1 MTGVAGSLGS
11 SRLLSTRWYLGCAKR
26 GASPSEPGSSVES
39 VDMSPLALPR
49 DRWLCVPADW
59 LRRPKLLKSPPPPP
73 PRPCD
78 DDACCCW
85 LPPVALPPV
94 PRPTRIHGIMAAR
107 LPRLPEPERRP
118 CDEEGASS
126 ATAGAAA
133 GPPPTVVGDD
143 DAADAPE
150 TEAGLLSSTCGM
162 PAQPLAA
169 SASRLPLEASGATGE
184 AAPPR
189 CHGKGCC
196 QTCSAGCG
204 GGGGGGV
211 CWLAALPVREDM
223 ERPSIRSKKPWPMGA
238 ARAVPSPLLWDVGKW
253 LWKSQIASSRPVG
266 HCGGG
271 SRPLSNPP
279 LHTAQRT
286 RTRLAIRVIQGP
298 EGPKYAPGGDI
309 TPRGRPQQAPAPVC
323 NRCVGSVSRG
333 VAERSIPA
341 RAVGGRRA
349 APDEVR
355 ASSTR

>member
-1 MTGVAGSLGS
+1 MGVAESFGS
-11 SRLLSTRWYLGCAKR
+11 SRLLSTRWYLGWAKR

-59 LRRPKLLKSPPPPP
+59 LRRPKLLKIPPPPP

-85 LPPVALPPV
+85 LPPAALPPV
-94 PRPTRIHGIMAAR
+94 PRPPRIHGIMAAR

-118 CDEEGASS
+118 CDEEGARPSN

-184 AAPPR
+184 VAPPGCR
-189 CHGKGCC
+189 GKGCC
-196 QTCSAGCG
+196 QTCSAGC

-223 ERPSIRSKKPWPMGA
+223 ERPSIRSKKPCPMGA
-238 ARAVPSPLLWDVGKW
+238 ARAVPSPLCVVEVVGM
-253 LWKSQIASSRPVG
+253 WKSGCGKVRSRALGRLGTVG
-266 HCGGG
+266 VVCGPC
-271 SRPLSNPP
+271 RI
-279 LHTAQRT
+279 HRC
-286 RTRLAIRVIQGP
+286 TRLKEQEHDLLSGSCKVPR
-298 EGPKYAPGGDI
+298 PKYAPGGGI
-309 TPRGRPQQAPAPVC
+309 TPRGRPQ
-323 NRCVGSVSRG
+323 
-333 VAERSIPA
+333 
-341 RAVGGRRA
+341 
-349 APDEVR
+349 
-355 ASSTR
+355 